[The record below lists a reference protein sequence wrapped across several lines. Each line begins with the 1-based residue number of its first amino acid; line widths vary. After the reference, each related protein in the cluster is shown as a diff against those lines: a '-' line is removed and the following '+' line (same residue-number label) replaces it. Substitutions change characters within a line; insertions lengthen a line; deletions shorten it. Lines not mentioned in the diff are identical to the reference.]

1 MIREIE
7 LINFQGHGHSVLAL
21 SPGLNVITGPS
32 DNGKSSII
40 RAIRWVLQ
48 NRPQGDGI
56 CKHDTDETRVI
67 IRTDSH
73 VIERFRKGRDNCYV
87 LDGKVFRAMRGG
99 VPDEIVQA
107 LNISPACLQS
117 QHDIHYLINLS
128 PGEAAKHVN
137 ELADLSEIDSSIKRA
152 NSLIGKAQSD
162 KRHVEGEIASLDQK
176 IADSAYL
183 DTLEALLSRMG
194 RAVTS
199 LDEMRKKEDS
209 LLGIFDS
216 LDSAK
221 DQLSF
226 VTATLAYE
234 SDVME
239 MRWQI
244 EKHRETSTRFG
255 AALVLY
261 NELVKLLNEQDAL
274 ISVKGENELDL
285 LKKQVHSFH
294 EDRKYEQELAQNLTN
309 LALLNREAGELDKNI
324 SAMALEVGTLRGTLG
339 TCPTCGAIMAQDNAP
354 TPRRRP

>member
-67 IRTDSH
+67 IRTDNH

-99 VPDEIVQA
+99 VPEEIVQA
-107 LNISPACLQS
+107 LNISSACLQS

-137 ELADLSEIDSSIKRA
+137 ELADLSEIDSSIKKA

-162 KRHVEGEIASLDQK
+162 KRHVEAEIASLDQK
-176 IADSAYL
+176 IADSAH
-183 DTLEALLSRMG
+183 LETIEVLLSRMG
-194 RAVTS
+194 RTVAG
-199 LDEMRKKEDS
+199 LDEKRKKEEG
-209 LLGIFDS
+209 LQGIFMG
-216 LDSAK
+216 LDTAK
-221 DQLSF
+221 EQLDR
-226 VTATLAYE
+226 TAVILAYE
-234 SDVME
+234 ADVLD
-239 MRWQI
+239 MRWSI
-244 EKHRETSTRFG
+244 EKHRESSARFNT
-255 AALVLY
+255 ALPIY
-261 NELVKLLNEQDAL
+261 NELIRLLNEQDEL
-274 ISVKGENELDL
+274 TVVKGEDDL
-285 LKKQVHSFH
+285 MRMKEEIHAIH
-294 EDRKYEQELAQNLTN
+294 ENRLFEQALAQGLTN
-309 LALLNREAGELDKNI
+309 LALLNREAGTLDKNI
-324 SAMALEVGTLRGTLG
+324 NTMALELATLRGNLG